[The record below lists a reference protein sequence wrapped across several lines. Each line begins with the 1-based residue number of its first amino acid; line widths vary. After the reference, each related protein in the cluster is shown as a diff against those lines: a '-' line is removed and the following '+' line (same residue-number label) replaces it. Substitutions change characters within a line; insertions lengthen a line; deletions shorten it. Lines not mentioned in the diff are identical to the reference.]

1 MSGILCSTPGHES
14 DDYRLATE
22 SGRGIEI
29 NESGAYPT
37 ACIEFALDGLAVTTV
52 YKSHMINEYEGV
64 GSTASSLDSAPQV
77 SYDHSILIIM
87 SLIMTSSMID
97 LIGGNDERYIV
108 RSRIVDSL

>member
-1 MSGILCSTPGHES
+1 MSCSTPGHET

-29 NESGAYPT
+29 NEPGAYPT

-77 SYDHSILIIM
+77 SHDHPIT
-87 SLIMTSSMID
+87 IMTSSVIGI
-97 LIGGNDERYIV
+97 IGGNDERCIGC
-108 RSRIVDSL
+108 SWIINSL